1 MSLDF
6 ASALGAVTRS
16 VTDTERDGAPA
27 KVVTL
32 ARAYDTSA
40 EDLWDAATNP
50 ERLPRWFAPVTGDFR
65 PGGKYQIKG
74 NASGTIT
81 ACEPPRRLD
90 LTWEFGGGVSWV
102 ELRLSPEAAGRT
114 RLSLSHIC
122 PVDEFWSQYGPG
134 AGGVGWDLA
143 MLGLS
148 LHASDPDW
156 ERFDEEAFATSPEG
170 IAFITGAGR
179 DWGRAAAA
187 SGEDPGQAKAAA
199 DRTIAFYTGQQ
210 A

>member
-6 ASALGAVTRS
+6 ASALGAVTRT

-27 KVVTL
+27 KIVTL

-65 PGGKYQIKG
+65 QGGKYQITG

-81 ACEPPRRLD
+81 ACVPPRHLD
-90 LTWEFGGGVSWV
+90 LTWEFSGGVSWV
-102 ELRLSPEAAGRT
+102 ELRLSPESPQRT

-122 PVDEFWSQYGPG
+122 PVDDFWSQYGPG
-134 AGGVGWDLA
+134 AVGAGWDLA
-143 MLGLS
+143 VLGLW
-148 LHASDPDW
+148 LHASDPAW
-156 ERFDEEAFATSPEG
+156 ERFDEEAFAASPEG
-170 IAFITGAGR
+170 RAFITGAGR
-179 DWGRAAAA
+179 DWGRAHAA
-187 SGEDPGQAKAAA
+187 SGEDPAHAESAA